1 MPGTYT
7 PCAPQLDV
15 DLAGAASC
23 AAVDFPTIVTITAH
37 IGHDGIAPSG
47 VRQTYTVDGK
57 VFGGKAYYNAHDLAR
72 SLIADG
78 HDPDDTLQ
86 TVTAGGTPSMR
97 GRLGEWAKWSLT
109 EGANGFSVRKWR
121 PFPSAE
127 MLFPARR

>member
-1 MPGTYT
+1 MPGTCA

-15 DLAGAASC
+15 DLAGASSPT
-23 AAVDFPTIVTITAH
+23 AVTFPIMLTITAH

-57 VFGGKAYYNAHDLAR
+57 VYGGKADYNAHDLAR

-97 GRLGEWAKWSLT
+97 GRLGEWAKWSLN
-109 EGANGFSVRKWR
+109 EGGKRFQHAKMASIPLR
-121 PFPSAE
+121 
-127 MLFPARR
+127 